1 MSVQLYVITN
11 IHRLGTIRV
20 FQACGRVVVAD
31 LPDPLDHLGPRYSLD
46 IALQDVQNM
55 SI

>member
-11 IHRLGTIRV
+11 IHRFGTIRV
-20 FQACGRVVVAD
+20 FQACSRVVVAD
-31 LPDPLDHLGPRYSLD
+31 LSDPLDHLGPRYSLD